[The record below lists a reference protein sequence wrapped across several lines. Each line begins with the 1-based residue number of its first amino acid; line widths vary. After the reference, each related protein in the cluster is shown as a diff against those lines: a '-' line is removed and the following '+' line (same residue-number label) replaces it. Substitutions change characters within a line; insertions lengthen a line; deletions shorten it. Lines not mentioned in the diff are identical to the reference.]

1 MKHID
6 SSDRNRKT
14 VLSFGVFADLH
25 YAEKVYGNRYCEQS
39 LEKLRVCIDI
49 FNDRG
54 LPMAFNLGDSIDKV
68 EDREAEL
75 GYLKDVCDVFSSF
88 RGERYLVLGN
98 HDVETL
104 TKEEF
109 LLNSAASI
117 KEPYYSFDRDCIHFV
132 VLDGNCHRDG
142 TDFNVG
148 NFDWKEAWISR
159 EQLLWLEEDLARNK
173 NGKTII
179 FCHENLDNRQKNG
192 RLDSHIVRNSRDVRL
207 ILARA
212 GNILAV
218 IQGHY
223 HPGMHTVIER
233 IPYIMAA
240 AVADGTGLDN
250 NACAIVSVFEDN
262 TLVVEGVGSQE
273 SLSFMKGVL

>member
-1 MKHID
+1 MQHID
-6 SSDRNRKT
+6 SSFRKRQP

-25 YAEKVYGNRYCEQS
+25 YAEKVYGNRYCQQS
-39 LEKLRVCIDI
+39 LDKLRVCIDS
-49 FNDRG
+49 FNDRC

-98 HDVETL
+98 HDLETL

-109 LLNSAASI
+109 LKNSAARI

-132 VLDGNCHRDG
+132 VLDGNCRRDG
-142 TDFNVG
+142 TDFNAG
-148 NFDWKEAWISR
+148 NFDWKEAWISGK
-159 EQLLWLEEDLARNK
+159 QLLWLEDDLTKNK
-173 NGKTII
+173 DRKTII
-179 FCHENLDNRQKNG
+179 FCHENLDDRQKNG
-192 RLDSHIVRNSRDVRL
+192 HLDSHIVRNAREVQA
-207 ILARA
+207 ILVRA
-212 GNILAV
+212 GNVLAV

-223 HPGMHTVIER
+223 HPGMHTVFEG

-240 AVADGTGLDN
+240 AVTEGPGPEN

-262 TLVVEGVGSQE
+262 TLVVEGLGRQE
-273 SLSFMKGVL
+273 SLSFL